1 VKGITLVVIIP
12 KAFFVA
18 ATMAILIFST
28 MSVSFQQI
36 DLFFEDGV
44 IERDATEEEEEEAIG
59 TEEQATQEEEE
70 EEQATEEEEEVVGTE
85 EQESAEVEE
94 TACIDYEA
102 EQNTIHINCNASFL
116 DVAQSI
122 NDSAILQEQGTE
134 VDEEEQEGQYLL
146 NANLQ
151 VNDGVTFTM
160 TSNGDR
166 LQYLKIAGANGIIVN
181 GRIEISGIKI
191 TSWDSQTE
199 SPVLQTETGSIP
211 RAFIN
216 LRVSEGGFI
225 ENSEVAFLG
234 YAEPPRRG
242 IDLGE
247 SEDGPSHDFA
257 IRNSKIHDNWMGF
270 YSAGAYNIIIDGNE
284 FFNNIKYAIDPHTG
298 THNMTVSNNKVY
310 NNKGIA
316 VICSLD
322 CYDVIFEGNEV
333 YNNAGSG
340 LMFSRATHDST
351 IRNNVIYN
359 QYGSAYP
366 ISISE
371 SQNNEI
377 YGNTISSSTTGISVH
392 NPLQLDEDG
401 MSTGNRVYD
410 NTFDGVQNAIRA
422 VASSDNIFSNNIFGN
437 ITDFH
442 YVITYNADMII
453 ENQDFNMT
461 NIRGVSGANTLSI
474 RDSGT
479 IIIDNSINYDTD
491 IEPYT
496 QLLSGQTVNINSLDG

>member
-1 VKGITLVVIIP
+1 MIIP
-12 KAFFVA
+12 KAFFTTIVA
-18 ATMAILIFST
+18 AILIFS
-28 MSVSFQQI
+28 MSGVSYQQEQPTF
-36 DLFFEDGV
+36 DEEEA
-44 IERDATEEEEEEAIG
+44 IEQAIQEAIEEEEAEEEEEEAI
-59 TEEQATQEEEE
+59 EEEE
-70 EEQATEEEEEVVGTE
+70 EAEEEEEGP
-85 EQESAEVEE
+85 
-94 TACIDYEA
+94 CIDYESA
-102 EQNTIHINCNASFL
+102 ENTIAINCDASFL
-116 DVAQSI
+116 DVVQAI
-122 NDSAILQEQGTE
+122 NDPEIIEQEEG
-134 VDEEEQEGQYLL
+134 QEGQYIL
-146 NANLQ
+146 NANLE
-151 VNDGVTFTM
+151 VADDVTFEM
-160 TSNGDR
+160 TSSNEDG
-166 LQYLKIAGANGIIVN
+166 LQYLKITGENGIIVH
-181 GRIEISGIKI
+181 GRIEISGIII
-191 TSWDSQTE
+191 TSWDTE
-199 SPVLQTETGSIP
+199 TDSPVSQTETGSVP

-225 ENSEVAFLG
+225 EDSEAAFLG
-234 YAEPPRRG
+234 YDAPPRRG

-247 SEDGPSHDFA
+247 STDGPSHDFA

-284 FFNNIKYAIDPHTG
+284 FYGNIKYAMDPHTG

-310 NNKGIA
+310 NNRDIA

-322 CYDVIFEGNEV
+322 CYDIIFEGNEV

-377 YGNTISSSTTGISVH
+377 YGNHISNSTTGISVH

-401 MSTGNRVYD
+401 MSSDNRIYD
-410 NTFDGVQNAIRA
+410 NTFDGVQNAMRA
-422 VASSDNIFSNNIFGN
+422 VASSNNTFSSNVFGN
-437 ITDFH
+437 VTDFH
-442 YVITYNADMII
+442 YIMTSNASMDI
-453 ENQDFNMT
+453 ENQFFDMANV
-461 NIRGVSGANTLSI
+461 RGVSGSNTLSI

-479 IIIDNSINYDTD
+479 IIIDNTSNHDTE

-496 QLLSGQTVNINSLDG
+496 QILSIQTINVNSARE

>member
-1 VKGITLVVIIP
+1 MIIH
-12 KAFFVA
+12 KTFFIA
-18 ATMAILIFST
+18 AMATVLIFSM
-28 MSVSFQQI
+28 MSPSYQQI
-36 DLFFEDGV
+36 VLLLDEEAPEAEEEG
-44 IERDATEEEEEEAIG
+44 EGGGEEEQQAPEAEEEEETA
-59 TEEQATQEEEE
+59 
-70 EEQATEEEEEVVGTE
+70 
-85 EQESAEVEE
+85 AEMGED
-94 TACIDYEA
+94 TACIEYTA
-102 EQNTIHINCNASFL
+102 EQNTIYINCDASFL
-116 DVAQSI
+116 DVIQTV
-122 NDSAILQEQGTE
+122 NDPEILQEQETGADGD
-134 VDEEEQEGQYLL
+134 VQEQGGHYLL

-151 VNDGVTFTM
+151 VSDGVTFTM
-160 TSNGDR
+160 TSDEDR
-166 LQYLKIAGANGIIVN
+166 LQYLKIAGANGIIVH
-181 GRIEISGIKI
+181 GRIEITGITI
-191 TSWDSQTE
+191 TSWDTQTE
-199 SPVLQTETGSIP
+199 SPISQTETGSIP

-225 ENSEVAFLG
+225 EDSEVAYLG

-247 SEDGPSHDFA
+247 STEGPSHDFA

-270 YSAGAYNIIIDGNE
+270 YSAGAYNIVIDGNE

-310 NNKGIA
+310 GNKGIA

-322 CYDVIFEGNEV
+322 CYDVVFEGNEV

-351 IRNNVIYN
+351 IRNNEIYN

-377 YGNTISSSTTGISVH
+377 YGNVIRNSTTGISIH
-392 NPLQLDEDG
+392 NPLPLDEDG
-401 MSTGNRVYD
+401 MSSGNRIYD

-422 VASSDNIFSNNIFGN
+422 VASSDNIFSDNIFGN

-442 YVITYNADMII
+442 YVMTSDANMNI
-453 ENQDFNMT
+453 ENQIFNMT
-461 NIRGVSGANTLSI
+461 NVRGVSGTNTLTI
-474 RDSGT
+474 RDSSA
-479 IIIDNSINYDTD
+479 IVIDNTINHDTD
-491 IEPYT
+491 LEPYT
-496 QLLSGQTVNINSLDG
+496 QLLNGQTININSLDR